1 MYVVVPHKIIS
12 LIVISFFSIGFLSA
26 FAQTTVEEN
35 LSCLTSEKSYEEGDT
50 IVVAGNV
57 KAIILDEPIT
67 LRILYESTIIDIA
80 QLEVA
85 QDGSFSHTIK
95 AEGQSWNRDGEYRLS
110 CFYSGT
116 AVETTIE
123 FFSKQAVVET
133 TNIFEVDAGSYGTFD
148 IDYTIRGGTVKNML
162 IDSEIFALIVIIDS
176 ESDGSVTLELPRES
190 IDAKKIDN
198 TDDTFLVFIDGAE
211 VRPEE
216 TSTTQSLRVLTIEF
230 EEGDSD
236 IEIIGTFVVPEFG
249 TITIF
254 ILFLAII
261 SAIFV
266 SSKKFN
272 KIPRITRFN

>member
-1 MYVVVPHKIIS
+1 MYVVVSHQIIA
-12 LIVISFFSIGFLSA
+12 LIVISFFSIVFLSA
-26 FAQTTVEEN
+26 FAQVEEII
-35 LSCLTSEKSYEEGDT
+35 SCLTSENSYEEGDT
-50 IVVAGNV
+50 IVVSGNV
-57 KAIILDEPIT
+57 TTIILDEPVT

-80 QLEVA
+80 QLEIA
-85 QDGSFSHTIK
+85 QDGSFSHTLK
-95 AEGQSWNRDGEYRLS
+95 ADGKSWNRDGEYRIS
-110 CFYSGT
+110 CFYGGN
-116 AVETTIE
+116 TIE
-123 FFSKQAVVET
+123 TIFEYFSKESIVET

-148 IDYTIRGGTVKNML
+148 VDYTIRGGTVKNML

-176 ESDGSVTLELPRES
+176 ESDGSVTLDLPRNS
-190 IDAKKIDN
+190 IDAKKSDT

-216 TSTTQSLRVLTIEF
+216 TSTTQTSRILKIEF

-249 TITIF
+249 SIAIL

-266 SSKKFN
+266 SSKKFS
-272 KIPRITRFN
+272 KFQGTRF